1 MMVPELF
8 NPRSIVV
15 VGASNDV
22 SKPGGK
28 VVGNLISSAFKGSL
42 HLVNPKEKEIQ
53 GLPCVTD
60 ISDLPQVDLAI
71 IAIPARLVKPVV
83 EVLAAAKKTRAFIV
97 LSAGFAEAGKEGKK
111 LEAELARLVDKHQAT
126 LIGPNCIGVV
136 TPHYNGNFTS
146 IPAPVDAGGF
156 DFVSG
161 SGATAVFILETAAA
175 MGLRLANLV
184 SVGNSAQTGIEEVL
198 AYWDEHY
205 EPGVSSPVKLLY
217 LETVKR
223 PDLLL
228 KHASSLV
235 RKGCRLAAVK
245 AGVSEAGSRAAS
257 SHTGAMATP
266 DKAVDAL
273 FAKAGIVRCQGR
285 EDLVYTAAIFMH
297 PPPAGP
303 AMAVITH
310 AGGPAVML
318 TDALSA
324 GGLQVPAL
332 KGQAADELRENLF
345 PGSSVGNPI
354 DFLATG
360 TAAQLDLIIAGVEE
374 KFPEIDGMA
383 VIFGTPGLFRVF
395 DAYEVLHRRR
405 LSSKKPIFPILPST
419 FTAAEEMAAFAARG
433 NVYFQD
439 EVVFARA
446 LSKVMHQAQPAAA
459 EKPVQIDR
467 PAIRALIESAS
478 SGYLPPDAV
487 QKLLDA
493 AGIPRVAEFI
503 AASEA
508 ELKEILNKMSFP
520 LVMKVVGPLHKSD
533 VGGVVLDIA
542 SAEAARATFKRLM
555 KIRQARGV
563 LLQPMIKGREL
574 FAGAKQ
580 QPGFGHLLMC
590 GLGGIFVEVFKDTAS
605 CLVPVSSQE
614 AAAMIRSLR
623 SYPLF
628 KGARGEAGINEKAF
642 IKVLRQLSAL
652 LEAAPEIVEMDLNP
666 LLGTNEEIRAV
677 DARIS
682 IKKT

>member
-1 MMVPELF
+1 MIVPELF
-8 NPRSIVV
+8 NPNNIVV

-28 VVGNLISSAFKGSL
+28 VIQNLLLSHFKGDIL
-42 HLVNPKEKEIQ
+42 AVNPKEKDIQ
-53 GLPCVTD
+53 GLPCVA
-60 ISDLPQVDLAI
+60 SVNDLPQVDLAV
-71 IAIPARLVKPVV
+71 IAIPAQLVKPAI
-83 EVLAAAKKTRAFIV
+83 EVLAAEKKTRAFIV

-111 LEAELARLVDKHQAT
+111 LESELVKLVDKYQAT

-136 TPHYNGNFTS
+136 TPCYNGNFTS
-146 IPAPVDAGGF
+146 IPAPIDAGGV

-161 SGATAVFILETAAA
+161 SGATAVFILETAAS

-198 AYWDEHY
+198 AYWDENY

-217 LETVKR
+217 METINR

-285 EDLVYTAAIFMH
+285 EDLVYTAAVFMH
-297 PPPAGP
+297 PPLSGP
-303 AMAVITH
+303 SLAIITH

-332 KGQAADELRENLF
+332 KGKAADELRENLF
-345 PGSSVGNPI
+345 PGSSTGNPI

-360 TAAQLDLIIAGVEE
+360 TAAQLDLIIASVED

-419 FTAAEEMAAFAARG
+419 QTAAEEMTAFAARG
-433 NVYFQD
+433 NLYFQD
-439 EVVFARA
+439 EVVFARSLA
-446 LSKVMHQAQPAAA
+446 AVMRQPGPA
-459 EKPVQIDR
+459 EVESAVQVDR
-467 PAIRALIESAS
+467 AEIRKLIEGAPD
-478 SGYLPPDAV
+478 GYLPPETV

-493 AGIPRVAEFI
+493 AGIPRVAEYI

-508 ELKEILNKMSFP
+508 ELKEILSRMSFP

-533 VGGVVLDIA
+533 VGGVVLGID
-542 SAEAARATFKRLM
+542 SAEAARDTFKRLM
-555 KIRQARGV
+555 KIKQACGV
-563 LLQPMIKGREL
+563 LLQPMIRGREL

-605 CLVPVSSQE
+605 CLVPVGSQE
-614 AAAMIRSLR
+614 ADAMIRSLR

-628 KGARGEAGINEKAF
+628 KGARGGEGINQEAF
-642 IKVLRQLSAL
+642 VQVLLRLSSL
-652 LEAAPEIVEMDLNP
+652 LEAAPEILEMDLNP
-666 LLGTNEEIRAV
+666 LLGTSLEVRAV

-682 IKKT
+682 IRKN